1 MLKRLPALIS
11 MLLLIGFLIP
21 YIWKLKELALLILL
35 VVGVLLAM
43 YDFYI
48 GGKKQDLL
56 VPQKASYDSES
67 T

>member
-11 MLLLIGFLIP
+11 MLILIGFLIP

-35 VVGVLLAM
+35 VVGVILAI
-43 YDFYI
+43 YYFYI
-48 GGKKQDLL
+48 SGKKQDLF

>member
-48 GGKKQDLL
+48 SGKKQDLL

>member
-35 VVGVLLAM
+35 VVGVILAM

-48 GGKKQDLL
+48 SGKKQDLL

>member
-11 MLLLIGFLIP
+11 MMILIGFLLP

-35 VVGVLLAM
+35 VFGVLLAM

-48 GGKKQDLL
+48 SGKKQDLL

>member
-11 MLLLIGFLIP
+11 MLILIGFLIP

-35 VVGVLLAM
+35 VVGVILAI

-48 GGKKQDLL
+48 SGKKQDLL

>member
-1 MLKRLPALIS
+1 MLKRLPSLIS
-11 MLLLIGFLIP
+11 MLILIGFLIP
-21 YIWKLKELALLILL
+21 YIWKLKELSLLILL
-35 VVGVLLAM
+35 VVGVILAM

-48 GGKKQDLL
+48 SGKKQDLL